1 MNVVKGKIIP
11 LNDSVIVS
19 DMHFDEIVTST
30 GIIIKSDDGKSEG
43 VKPRWGKVW
52 AIGPRQ
58 TDVKV
63 GEWILIEHGRWT
75 RGVTVQDEDGNQT
88 IIRRVEVKSILA
100 SADDRPSDIMFG
112 SHSSTE
118 QGQVFRP
125 EMFAGPQF

>member
-1 MNVVKGKIIP
+1 MINGELETIHDNVLVTEMN
-11 LNDSVIVS
+11 
-19 DMHFDEIVTST
+19 FDEQVTAG
-30 GIIIKSDDGKSEG
+30 GIIVGSDNGKTEG
-43 VKPRWGKVW
+43 IKPRWGKVW
-52 AIGPRQ
+52 AIGPTQ

-75 RGVTVQDEDGNQT
+75 RGVTVEDENGNQT

-100 SADDRPSDIMFG
+100 SADDRPNDIMFG

-125 EMFAGPQF
+125 EMFSGPQF